1 MLQVDQWH
9 SVSGTVICLF
19 SMFDLCRA
27 NRHRK
32 FVGLARQS
40 QKTQQE
46 DLYIAQEDMGL
57 TLSSSN
63 TFTGDSKPK
72 NRDPSP
78 RRGRSFSDPHTPTRS
93 RRKEDREKE
102 EDREKND
109 ATSDLDIFCS
119 SGSLLLDLDWSQG
132 DSPSVH
138 LSCESETIQRR
149 LNKKDSFQELH
160 TGLSKSAVISTN
172 TTATSSS
179 TLSPAEGPFQ
189 RRRSRS
195 VNGPL
200 DPSFLSSAFASQ
212 KEEDDS
218 LFNPFSD
225 SSFPTR

>member
-1 MLQVDQWH
+1 
-9 SVSGTVICLF
+9 
-19 SMFDLCRA
+19 MFDLCRA
-27 NRHRK
+27 NVHRK

-46 DLYIAQEDMGL
+46 DLYIAQDDMGL

-72 NRDPSP
+72 NRDPSA

-93 RRKEDREKE
+93 RRKE
-102 EDREKND
+102 EDSNREKND
-109 ATSDLDIFCS
+109 ANSDPDLFCS

-149 LNKKDSFQELH
+149 LNKKDSFQDLH
-160 TGLSKSAVISTN
+160 TPGLLSKSAVVSTN
-172 TTATSSS
+172 ATSSS
-179 TLSPAEGPFQ
+179 TLCPTEGPFQ

-200 DPSFLSSAFASQ
+200 DPSFLSSAFAAQ
-212 KEEDDS
+212 KEEDDT